1 MTELLLFICFA
12 AVAFAVFKYAIPRLK
27 GGTGASG
34 SKPGNSAPKSRE

>member
-12 AVAFAVFKYAIPRLK
+12 AIGFAVFKYAIPRLK

-34 SKPGNSAPKSRE
+34 SKPGNSVPKSRE